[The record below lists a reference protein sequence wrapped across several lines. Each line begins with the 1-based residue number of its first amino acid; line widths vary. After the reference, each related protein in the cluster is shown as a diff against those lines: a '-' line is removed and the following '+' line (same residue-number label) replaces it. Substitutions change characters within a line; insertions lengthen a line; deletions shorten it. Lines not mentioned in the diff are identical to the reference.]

1 MKIIAIII
9 IKQSDSGNLFEYA
22 DVNSLNFICLFGNY
36 GQILVINTMAEVCSK
51 STVRTAECR

>member
-22 DVNSLNFICLFGNY
+22 DVNSLNFTCLFSNY

-51 STVRTAECR
+51 LTVRTVECR